1 MPKVSIIVPVYNT
14 AKYLKQCI
22 DSLTNQTLNE
32 IEIIIINDCSPD
44 NSSDII
50 TSYKDKRIKIINHN
64 KNMGIGKSRN
74 DGIKKATG
82 KYIAFVD
89 SDDFVDLNMYE
100 KYYNFANA
108 NNLDFVT
115 GFYNKVLN
123 NKIIN
128 FKNDYFE
135 ITNIHKNKNLINL
148 IDYGPCNKIFKRE
161 IITKNNIKFDE
172 NKKFEDIPFVVSALC
187 HSENVGHINDYL
199 YNYRIRGNSETTTID
214 KRTKDIFDI
223 LEKVN
228 KIFSQLERN
237 SLEVEYFNITQ
248 ITRYMLKQK
257 YQKNKNLKLN
267 FINQGFEILN
277 NKYPNWKNNKYY
289 KKENIFKRII
299 KSNKIL
305 LTIYCNM

>member
-228 KIFSQLERN
+228 KIFPQTERN